1 MSQTLYEHNTDAIDL
16 ARLRQR
22 VHALEIE
29 NRGLRHEVARLT
41 FSRATTALIKKTKAK
56 R

>member
-1 MSQTLYEHNTDAIDL
+1 MSKALFEHDKDAIEL

-29 NRGLRHEVARLT
+29 NKGLRHEVARLR